1 MFAAVVIG
9 IPVGILMGKNRFLD
23 ELLLPWVNIF
33 LSAPLTALVP
43 VLMVLFGFGMKA
55 IIITTT
61 LFAIWIIIL
70 NARAGVMQINR
81 SLVDMGRSFGAT
93 PWAAFSKIYFWA
105 ALPEILGGVR
115 IGVIRAVKG
124 VIIGQLLISIV
135 GFGALFE
142 LYSANFLMSH
152 FWAVPDR
159 SLRSCIFNLR
169 GTCGIGA
176 PVLLLRCQEVA
187 DGGVSDRIGFGLP
200 STNRRLVKLC
210 RHRATGC
217 SIDDLIVFSDAPWPG
232 AEGLRECVDQRTVI
246 PFQRSFATD
255 NGCGLPGANPP
266 GQLTLA
272 TLLQGRPA
280 WGVSFASGY

>member
-1 MFAAVVIG
+1 MKVYGYQLPAMSSLILWGILWEVVGRAGVTFMIPPLSEVLETLFSIIGTPVFVKALSETAYAFTMGVTASIVIG

-43 VLMVLFGFGMKA
+43 VLMVLFGFGMKS

-70 NARAGVMQINR
+70 NSRAGVMQINR
-81 SLVDMGRSFGAT
+81 SLVEMAHSFGAS
-93 PWAAFSKIYFWA
+93 PIDAFIKIYFWA

-142 LYSANFLMSH
+142 LYSSNFLMSH
-152 FWAVPDR
+152 FWAV
-159 SLRSCIFNLR
+159 LV
-169 GTCGIGA
+169 
-176 PVLLLRCQEVA
+176 VLFAMAFTIAEFLAYLERRVA
-187 DGGVSDRIGFGLP
+187 YYAAKR
-200 STNRRLVKLC
+200 
-210 RHRATGC
+210 
-217 SIDDLIVFSDAPWPG
+217 
-232 AEGLRECVDQRTVI
+232 
-246 PFQRSFATD
+246 
-255 NGCGLPGANPP
+255 
-266 GQLTLA
+266 
-272 TLLQGRPA
+272 
-280 WGVSFASGY
+280 

>member
-1 MFAAVVIG
+1 MNVLGIRLPGMSSLILWGLLWEAVGQFGISFFLPPLSAVVATLYEIIGTPAFLKALSETARAFLAGVFFAIAIG
-9 IPVGILMGKNRFLD
+9 IPVGILMGKNRLID

-43 VLMVLFGFGMKA
+43 VLMVLFGFGLKS
-55 IIITTT
+55 IIITTS

-81 SLVDMGRSFGAT
+81 SLIEMALSFGAS
-93 PWAAFSKIYFWA
+93 PWAAFTKIYFWA

-152 FWAVPDR
+152 FWAV
-159 SLRSCIFNLR
+159 LL
-169 GTCGIGA
+169 
-176 PVLLLRCQEVA
+176 VLFALAFSISEFLAYLE
-187 DGGVSDRIGFGLP
+187 
-200 STNRRLVKLC
+200 RR
-210 RHRATGC
+210 
-217 SIDDLIVFSDAPWPG
+217 
-232 AEGLRECVDQRTVI
+232 VDYYAAKR
-246 PFQRSFATD
+246 
-255 NGCGLPGANPP
+255 
-266 GQLTLA
+266 
-272 TLLQGRPA
+272 
-280 WGVSFASGY
+280 

>member
-1 MFAAVVIG
+1 MKVFGIRLPGMSSLILWGLLWELVGRAEVSFFVPPLSKVFTTLFEIFGTAAFQKALYETGYAFFSGVFFAIAIG
-9 IPVGILMGKNRFLD
+9 IPTGILMGKNRLLD

-43 VLMVLFGFGMKA
+43 VLMVLFGFGMKS

-81 SLVDMGRSFGAT
+81 SLVEMATSFGAS
-93 PWAAFSKIYFWA
+93 PWDAFSKVYFWA

-124 VIIGQLLISIV
+124 VIIGQLLISIA

-152 FWAVPDR
+152 FWAV
-159 SLRSCIFNLR
+159 LV
-169 GTCGIGA
+169 
-176 PVLLLRCQEVA
+176 VLFAMAFTISELLAYMERR
-187 DGGVSDRIGFGLP
+187 VSYYAAKR
-200 STNRRLVKLC
+200 
-210 RHRATGC
+210 
-217 SIDDLIVFSDAPWPG
+217 
-232 AEGLRECVDQRTVI
+232 
-246 PFQRSFATD
+246 
-255 NGCGLPGANPP
+255 
-266 GQLTLA
+266 
-272 TLLQGRPA
+272 
-280 WGVSFASGY
+280 